1 MANDE
6 IKLYEFLE
14 KYGEPQNIFIG
25 NNILTFNLL
34 NPVFGYT
41 MTAVIKFQE
50 ELGKLFPKYVV
61 LNKIHN
67 DQKHYWIVLL
77 KE

>member
-1 MANDE
+1 LIYND
-6 IKLYEFLE
+6 
-14 KYGEPQNIFIG
+14 
-25 NNILTFNLL
+25 ILTFNLL

-50 ELGKLFPKYVV
+50 ELEKLFPEYIV
-61 LNKIHN
+61 LKKIHN